1 MAFYMQLIAFV
12 NAQCHN
18 FSCQFS
24 AIFPMALSH
33 ALLAALQDS
42 PCSGY
47 DLAKKFDGSVG
58 FFWSASH
65 QQIYRELTKIEA
77 LGYIESVV
85 VHQTSRPD
93 KKVYQVTTAGQDYLR
108 KWIATPATVAS
119 MKDDLL
125 VKLFAGTLVEPEV
138 ILSELAHHR
147 AQHQDVLDTYRSIEH
162 QMLQHCP
169 EFDLAARHRY
179 LTLRLGIRIESEW
192 LAWCDEAVDSITNL
206 PNPLA

>member
-1 MAFYMQLIAFV
+1 
-12 NAQCHN
+12 
-18 FSCQFS
+18 
-24 AIFPMALSH
+24 MALSH

-65 QQIYRELTKIEA
+65 QQIYRELTKIEE

-138 ILSELAHHR
+138 LLSELAHHR
-147 AQHQDVLDTYRSIEH
+147 AQHQDVLDTYRSIER
-162 QMLQHCP
+162 QMLQHCS
-169 EFDLAARHRY
+169 EFNLAARHQY

-192 LAWCDEAVDSITNL
+192 LAWYDEAVDSITNL
-206 PNPLA
+206 PNSLAQLTRGERAIRGINMASPKE

>member
-1 MAFYMQLIAFV
+1 
-12 NAQCHN
+12 
-18 FSCQFS
+18 
-24 AIFPMALSH
+24 MALSH

-65 QQIYRELTKIEA
+65 QQIYRELTRMEE

-93 KKVYQVTTAGQDYLR
+93 KKVYQVTTVGQDYLR

-119 MKDDLL
+119 LKDDLL

-138 ILSELAHHR
+138 LLSELAHHR
-147 AQHQDVLDTYRSIEH
+147 AQHQDALDIYRSIE
-162 QMLQHCP
+162 QRMLNDCQN
-169 EFDLAARHRY
+169 FDLALRYQY
-179 LTLRLGIRIESEW
+179 LTLRQGIRLESEW
-192 LAWCDEAVDSITNL
+192 LAWCDEAIDSITNL
-206 PNPLA
+206 PAKIN